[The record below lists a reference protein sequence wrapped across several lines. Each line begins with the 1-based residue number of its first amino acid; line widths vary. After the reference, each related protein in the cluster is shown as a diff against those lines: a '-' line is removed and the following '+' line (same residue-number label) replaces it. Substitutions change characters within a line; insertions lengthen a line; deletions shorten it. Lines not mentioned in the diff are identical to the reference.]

1 MKSDLDRLMRELNL
15 DAIFVIA
22 DESPN
27 PYNDYLTNRARAG
40 GDIVKKRDQEAVLI
54 VGGMEVAI
62 AAKSGLKVYTVYD
75 FGYAELLQ
83 QHPGDAASARRGLY
97 RNILRQL
104 GVAGRVA
111 PYGVADV
118 ADTLRIFADLRVDVP
133 EVEFV
138 FDSQTAELFAR
149 LYETK
154 DEREIAA
161 LQEAARLTSQVVC
174 ETRDFISQHHAEG
187 NAPGSRVVNAQG
199 EALTIGAVKR
209 FIREREMALGLDDP
223 EGCIFAQG
231 RDSAFPHSVGEDG
244 DVLQVGRSLI
254 FDIFP
259 RGLASGY
266 FHDVTRTW
274 CIGYAPD
281 EIQAVY
287 DDVQTIFRRVLDTL
301 KVGEDSQRY
310 EIMTLDYFEAKGHP
324 TTRSHPGTFDGYVH
338 SLGHGL
344 GLNIHE
350 APSFSRNRRS
360 SVLAPGMVFTVEP
373 GLYYPE
379 RGFGVRIEDTVYF
392 DQTGHLRT
400 LTDVPYD
407 LVLPLRG

>member
-1 MKSDLDRLMRELNL
+1 MKSDLDRLMHELNL

-27 PYNDYLTNRARAG
+27 PYNDYLTKRARAG
-40 GDIVKKRDQEAVLI
+40 GDIIKKRDQEAVLI
-54 VGGMEVAI
+54 VGGMEVEI
-62 AAKSGLKVYTVYD
+62 AAKSGLKVYTIYD
-75 FGYAELLQ
+75 FGMAELLAR
-83 QHPGDAASARRGLY
+83 HPGDTASAKRGLY
-97 RNILRQL
+97 RNILAQL
-104 GVAGRVA
+104 GVRGRVA
-111 PYGVADV
+111 PYGVAEV
-118 ADTLRIFADLRVDVP
+118 ATTLRIFADLRTDVP

-138 FDSQTAELFAR
+138 FDSQTAGLFAR

-154 DEREIAA
+154 DDHEIAA

-174 ETRDFISQHHAEG
+174 ETRDFISQHRAEG
-187 NAPGSRVVNAQG
+187 NAPGSRVINAQG
-199 EALTIGAVKR
+199 EPLTIGAVKR

-223 EGCIFAQG
+223 EGCIFSQG
-231 RDSAFPHSVGEDG
+231 RDAAFPHSVGEDS

-259 RGLASGY
+259 RGLGSGY
-266 FHDVTRTW
+266 FHDLTRTW
-274 CIGYAPD
+274 CIGSAPD
-281 EIQAVY
+281 EIKAVY
-287 DDVQTIFRRVLDTL
+287 DDVQSIFRRVLDTL

-310 EIMTLDYFEAKGHP
+310 EIMTLDYFESQGHP

-373 GLYYPE
+373 GLYYPD

-392 DQTGHLRT
+392 DQTGQLRT